1 MYLMNII
8 SSIGEH
14 YLSWRHVYNVIGSV
28 LAILMAYKTVY
39 WLIGL
44 FFTRKFKPAKKKHKY
59 AILIAARNEKNV
71 IGNLL
76 DSINKQDYPSELLT
90 TFVVADN
97 CTDNTAE
104 IARKHGAVC
113 YERFD
118 NEHKTKGF
126 ALQYLLEKIE
136 EDYDRMSFEGYFI
149 FDADNLLKNDYISK
163 MNDAFDSGEKIITS
177 YRNTKNFDENWIAST
192 YAIHWIRSI
201 RCNHRARSVL
211 RLATNIQGTGFL
223 FTNEIVKNGWHYT
236 SLTEDRALTADAVAQ
251 GYRISYQDEAMF
263 YDEQPTSLKVA
274 LRQRTRWSKGHLLAF
289 IESGPYLFINIFFGK
304 LFLKTRWQEKKKK
317 KEKKTFK
324 SVMLSIVESIRH
336 RFASFDTLMQL
347 TPFSVFNLARW
358 LIVVVIMYGCYCY
371 NMGINGSNLFSGSTY
386 LAKALRSL
394 FEIKIVVNPG
404 INAFFVGMLISIWF
418 RLLYRIGMYFQD
430 MWIAVYV
437 FIIERKNI
445 KKISFMKKV
454 LYTLTWPTFDIIGRY
469 STYAALFMKVT
480 WKPIPHDSK
489 VTIDDIHNNKEKN
502 SNTNSNIRWL
512 VTVFITTFI
521 LSIAFSFISTNSIT
535 NLPLFPAILILF
547 LVIFIGIFFD
557 IIGVAVTV
565 ADENEFHAK
574 ASKRIAGSKT
584 SVKLIRNSAKVAN
597 FCADVIGDICGVLSG
612 SISASIALKITASF
626 GISFNIQF
634 LISALVASL
643 TVSGKAIGKTIAQ
656 KNSTKIVHAVAVVL
670 NKLHLNQK

>member
-126 ALQYLLEKIE
+126 ALQYLLEKIG

-324 SVMLSIVESIRH
+324 SVMLSIIESIRH

-502 SNTNSNIRWL
+502 SNS
-512 VTVFITTFI
+512 
-521 LSIAFSFISTNSIT
+521 
-535 NLPLFPAILILF
+535 
-547 LVIFIGIFFD
+547 
-557 IIGVAVTV
+557 
-565 ADENEFHAK
+565 
-574 ASKRIAGSKT
+574 
-584 SVKLIRNSAKVAN
+584 
-597 FCADVIGDICGVLSG
+597 
-612 SISASIALKITASF
+612 
-626 GISFNIQF
+626 
-634 LISALVASL
+634 
-643 TVSGKAIGKTIAQ
+643 
-656 KNSTKIVHAVAVVL
+656 
-670 NKLHLNQK
+670 

>member
-126 ALQYLLEKIE
+126 ALQYLLEKIG

-223 FTNEIVKNGWHYT
+223 FTNEIVKNGLHYT

-502 SNTNSNIRWL
+502 SNS
-512 VTVFITTFI
+512 
-521 LSIAFSFISTNSIT
+521 
-535 NLPLFPAILILF
+535 
-547 LVIFIGIFFD
+547 
-557 IIGVAVTV
+557 
-565 ADENEFHAK
+565 
-574 ASKRIAGSKT
+574 
-584 SVKLIRNSAKVAN
+584 
-597 FCADVIGDICGVLSG
+597 
-612 SISASIALKITASF
+612 
-626 GISFNIQF
+626 
-634 LISALVASL
+634 
-643 TVSGKAIGKTIAQ
+643 
-656 KNSTKIVHAVAVVL
+656 
-670 NKLHLNQK
+670 